1 MRKVILTAAFAG
13 LSVIAFSQTDSST
26 LFLQKGIE
34 EKAKGRRMESLK
46 HFEKAYS
53 YNKSDKEIVSELAS
67 AYMDLRR
74 YHQAREKFQQL
85 EGLGDNSAATYKQIM
100 ELSFNMRQFDDA
112 IKYANL
118 LKKAEPNEKVA
129 YYIGKAHYEKEFYG
143 DAIKQLDIAAKEE
156 PNKAEIPY
164 LVAKA
169 YADMMNYKQ
178 AVPYFQKALAID
190 PSQSYWIY
198 EMALMYYGMHDDQ
211 NALKYMIEAGEKGI
225 KRDNEYLENLG
236 IAYLNA
242 KKFKEGLAIMNE
254 ILQRRPSDMNL
265 LNMIAEAFYDA
276 KQYDEAINHWDKILE
291 LDKTNAS
298 ALYMI
303 GLSYQKKGEKDKGM
317 ALCDKAIEMD
327 PSLAK
332 NKQKKQMPGM

>member
-1 MRKVILTAAFAG
+1 MRKMILSIAFAG
-13 LSVIAFSQTDSST
+13 FSAIAFSQTDSAGY
-26 LFLQKGIE
+26 FLQKGLD
-34 EKAKGRRMESLK
+34 EKTKGRRMESLK
-46 HFEKAYS
+46 QFEKAYS
-53 YNKSDKEIVSELAS
+53 YNKSDKQIVSELAS

-74 YHQAREKFQQL
+74 YAQAREKYQQL
-85 EGLGDNSAATYKQIM
+85 EGLGDNSAVTYKQIM
-100 ELSFNMRQFDDA
+100 QLSFNMRQFDDA

-118 LKKAEPNEKVA
+118 LKKADPAEKVS
-129 YYIGKAHYEKEFYG
+129 YYIGKTQYQREHYGE
-143 DAIKQLDIAAKEE
+143 AIKHLDIAAKEE
-156 PNKAEIPY
+156 PANAEIPY

-178 AVPYFQKALAID
+178 AVTYFQKALAID
-190 PSQSYWIY
+190 PSQSHWIY

-211 NALKYMIEAGEKGI
+211 NSLKYMLEAGEKGL

-236 IAYLNA
+236 VAYLNA

-254 ILQRRPSDMNL
+254 ALERRPTDMNL
-265 LNMIAEAFYDA
+265 LNMIAEALYDA

-291 LDKTNAS
+291 LDKSNAS

-303 GLSYQKKGEKDKGM
+303 GLSFQKKGDKQKGM
-317 ALCDKAIEMD
+317 ALCDKAIQMD

-332 NKQKKQMPGM
+332 NKQAMQMPGM